1 MITGFITFYNIL
13 RTNKSKICWLN
24 LDNGEGLNTALIG
37 LIIDGFFTLFV
48 LWFINLI
55 KTII

>member
-1 MITGFITFYNIL
+1 MITGFITFYNIF

-37 LIIDGFFTLFV
+37 LIIDGFLLCLYYGSLT
-48 LWFINLI
+48 
-55 KTII
+55 